1 MNIDSLR
8 LLLRM
13 SGFFLATDTP
23 ERGEREQ
30 RQMLK
35 SLAETSGRIDV
46 ITKLFYG
53 NTKTLIAEEPCKLVG
68 DERSTLDV
76 VKDVFRVVPSS
87 GFTTQVV
94 RQSNLVAW
102 FLQLTENPFSSI
114 GWHCPQET
122 GRWRRKDF
130 HRDALNTVYAFYFL
144 DIGHIEG
151 DTR

>member
-68 DERSTLDV
+68 DERSALDV
-76 VKDVFRVVPSS
+76 VKDVQGRTIQRVYDLGCKAEQPRRVVPAADRKSI
-87 GFTTQVV
+87 
-94 RQSNLVAW
+94 
-102 FLQLTENPFSSI
+102 FLYRLALPSRNREMAPKRL
-114 GWHCPQET
+114 PP
-122 GRWRRKDF
+122 RRSQYGLCLLLLGYWS
-130 HRDALNTVYAFYFL
+130 R
-144 DIGHIEG
+144 
-151 DTR
+151 